1 MMIQQ
6 GARRNFVYA
15 RHLEAANLLHSL
27 VTDAAWPEGDAGSL
41 AQFAARFAP
50 RLRGAIAR
58 RTVRGVPSARLHA
71 SVLPNLVSTS
81 MSFLHAERAYPLID
95 EALAWPNRLRG
106 LEGADIVVNYHGNGG
121 SFLAFAKRRGAR
133 IVSDFVV
140 TPKYLEIE
148 HEERSRWPGWESD
161 STSPSVI
168 EFYRKRMSRLVAISD
183 LYLCPS
189 RAVARDLGDLPGF
202 DPARVRLVPYGAS
215 GVLLREARPEPGR
228 VLFAGAAGLRKGIPY
243 LAEAARILNQ
253 RGMNIA
259 LIVAGRVSPIVRA
272 RPETQDLVFLGALD
286 RERMAEEFARTD
298 VFCLPSLAEG
308 SATSIYE
315 ALANGLPVVTTES
328 SGSVVQDGVEGLIV
342 PERDGTAIADG
353 IARIVTDRRLR
364 AAMSAAALATAQ
376 RYSDEACGRTFVA
389 VIRKLAGLSDVRLA
403 EPKA

>member
-1 MMIQQ
+1 M
-6 GARRNFVYA
+6 
-15 RHLEAANLLHSL
+15 
-27 VTDAAWPEGDAGSL
+27 
-41 AQFAARFAP
+41 
-50 RLRGAIAR
+50 
-58 RTVRGVPSARLHA
+58 
-71 SVLPNLVSTS
+71 
-81 MSFLHAERAYPLID
+81 
-95 EALAWPNRLRG
+95 
-106 LEGADIVVNYHGNGG
+106 
-121 SFLAFAKRRGAR
+121 
-133 IVSDFVV
+133 
-140 TPKYLEIE
+140 
-148 HEERSRWPGWESD
+148 
-161 STSPSVI
+161 
-168 EFYRKRMSRLVAISD
+168 
-183 LYLCPS
+183 
-189 RAVARDLGDLPGF
+189 ARDLGDLPGF

-376 RYSDEACGRTFVA
+376 RYSDEACGRAFVA